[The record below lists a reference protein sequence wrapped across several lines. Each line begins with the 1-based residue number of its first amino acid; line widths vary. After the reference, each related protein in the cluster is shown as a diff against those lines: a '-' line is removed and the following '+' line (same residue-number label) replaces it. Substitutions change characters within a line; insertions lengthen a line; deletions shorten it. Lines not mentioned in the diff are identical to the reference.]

1 MAIAVGSVSNT
12 PTYGTRTNSTITAPS
27 GITDGDLLVAVL
39 HVGDPTSL
47 PALTVTPPTGFTEIT
62 NSPSA
67 SAKSDPYTIAM
78 HIYYKVAS
86 GESGNYTF
94 THTSAESEGYMYRL
108 TGCNTSTPIDVTP
121 VAESYA
127 DGSAGGQTSAIAS
140 MTTVT
145 NGAFIIAADS
155 AWDAPGAGNWSG
167 TTPTLTTRR
176 TGSISKIADGTLATA
191 GATGARTR
199 TNGNGSTALTWSTL
213 AVAIRPATGG
223 GNTNLTADLG
233 TFAITGQ
240 TAGLKRGLVTTGA
253 AGACSI
259 TGQTAGLRVGTKV
272 GANVGTFV
280 ITGQA
285 AGFRRT
291 SAVIANQGTFSLSGQ
306 AAGLSVGKKL
316 TAAAGT
322 FALTGQTANF
332 NRTYAVA
339 ADVGAV
345 AITGQTANFLRTYS
359 LATDTGSVLI
369 TGQTA
374 GLRAGTG
381 ISALHGAF
389 AITGQNAGLKTSFK
403 LQASAGSYAIS
414 GQDADLIYTPSG
426 ISYTLTANTGTI
438 NLTGQSAPL
447 AKASKLTA
455 SLGTYAITGQSVGL
469 SSGRKVSANQASYQ
483 ISGQDVS
490 FSIGGSGA
498 YSLLAEVGQF
508 GINGKSAELLYG
520 IKAGGV
526 SLNKPHWT
534 RVNDSPPKLP
544 DRPFDKVHPVEEIRK
559 AAARLSSTGGHARAA
574 ALTQK
579 QRTQI
584 ATIAAKARWK

>member
-1 MAIAVGSVSNT
+1 MAIAVGSTSNT

-27 GITDGDLLVAVL
+27 GITNGDLLVAVL
-39 HVGDPTSL
+39 HIGDGSAL
-47 PALTVTPPTGFTEIT
+47 PALTVTPPSGWAAVT

-67 SAKSDPYTIAM
+67 IDKSDPYTTAI
-78 HIYYKVAS
+78 HVFYKVAS
-86 GESGNYTF
+86 GEAGNYTF
-94 THTSAESEGYMYRL
+94 SHSSADTEGYMYRL
-108 TGCNTSTPIDVTP
+108 TGADTSTPIDVTP
-121 VAESYA
+121 AASQCASGANGSVTNYA
-127 DGSAGGQTSAIAS
+127 AI
-140 MTTVT
+140 TTVT
-145 NGAFIIAADS
+145 NGAFVILCEAMWDS
-155 AWDAPGAGNWSG
+155 GAGSDTVTGSNPTIAVRRSGGNSWIGDGLQTTAG
-167 TTPTLTTRR
+167 TTT
-176 TGSISKIADGTLATA
+176 
-191 GATGARTR
+191 ARTR
-199 TNGNGSTALTWSTL
+199 TNGNGPSTGSINSPWASL
-213 AVAIRPATGG
+213 VVPIRPATGG
-223 GNTNLTADLG
+223 GNTTLTANTG
-233 TFAITGQ
+233 TFAITGVATGLKRGLKTAGATGSYAITGQ
-240 TAGLKRGLVTTGA
+240 TAGLKTG
-253 AGACSI
+253 
-259 TGQTAGLRVGTKV
+259 RK
-272 GANVGTFV
+272 
-280 ITGQA
+280 
-285 AGFRRT
+285 
-291 SAVIANQGTFSLSGQ
+291 
-306 AAGLSVGKKL
+306 
-316 TAAAGT
+316 
-322 FALTGQTANF
+322 
-332 NRTYAVA
+332 VA
-339 ADVGAV
+339 ANTGAV
-345 AITGQTANFLRTYS
+345 AITGQTANFLRTYL
-359 LATDTGSVLI
+359 LAADTGSVLI

-389 AITGQNAGLKTSFK
+389 AITGQNAGLKTGLK

-438 NLTGQSAPL
+438 NLTGHSAIL
-447 AKASKLTA
+447 AKASRLIA

-483 ISGQDVS
+483 ISGQDVT

-498 YSLLAEVGQF
+498 YSLLAEAGQF
-508 GINGKSAELLYG
+508 DINGKSAELLYG

-584 ATIAAKARWK
+584 ASIAAKARWR